1 MKNKEYYQ
9 KTFSRLT
16 ASEDVIQEVM
26 NMEQK
31 KVYRFTKRTAGIAAA
46 AALTLT
52 ATGAAYAATDGNFA
66 QLLERIT
73 IYING
78 EEAAVNDYDIVAD
91 ENGNSQFVIPIG
103 SDGENFT
110 SIAIDSDAALDP
122 NLYYSVDVNTDRA
135 REQAEEV
142 PFTLEGENDRLYL
155 VEKDGTRLD
164 ITEAAASDEGYR
176 YTWVD
181 ADGNEQQAVA
191 LGTPEEHFFVCKADS
206 VEMETDGTAAGSVN
220 VAMEVE

>member
-26 NMEQK
+26 DMDQK
-31 KVYRFTKRTAGIAAA
+31 KICRFTKRTAGIAAA

-66 QLLERIT
+66 ELLERIT

-78 EEAAVNDYDIVAD
+78 EVASVSDYNIVED
-91 ENGNSQFVIPIG
+91 ENGDSQFVIPLD

-110 SIAIDSDAALDP
+110 SITVKPDANSDPDVHYSID
-122 NLYYSVDVNTDRA
+122 VDTDRA
-135 REQAEEV
+135 LEQAEEV
-142 PFTLEGENDRLYL
+142 PFTLEGQNDRLYL
-155 VEKDGTRLD
+155 VEKDGSRMD

-181 ADGNEQQAVA
+181 ADGNEQQAIA
-191 LGTPEEHFFVCKADS
+191 LGTPEEHFIAFKAAS
-206 VEMETDGTAAGSVN
+206 VETATESTNA
-220 VAMEVE
+220 AMEVK

>member
-1 MKNKEYYQ
+1 
-9 KTFSRLT
+9 
-16 ASEDVIQEVM
+16 
-26 NMEQK
+26 MEQK

>member
-31 KVYRFTKRTAGIAAA
+31 KVYRFTKRTVGIAAA

-73 IYING
+73 VYING
-78 EEAAVNDYDIVAD
+78 EEAVTP
-91 ENGNSQFVIPIG
+91 ELH
-103 SDGENFT
+103 GE
-110 SIAIDSDAALDP
+110 AAKLAQIHDFFR
-122 NLYYSVDVNTDRA
+122 VVH
-135 REQAEEV
+135 QH
-142 PFTLEGENDRLYL
+142 
-155 VEKDGTRLD
+155 TRLNHRF
-164 ITEAAASDEGYR
+164 AR
-176 YTWVD
+176 RL
-181 ADGNEQQAVA
+181 A
-191 LGTPEEHFFVCKADS
+191 LRVG
-206 VEMETDGTAAGSVN
+206 
-220 VAMEVE
+220 